1 MSNELV
7 LAVSRTEIAKQGIK
21 ANGVFDFDLNE
32 VDQQAYAWLPRHIAD
47 NKKTAES
54 LNNACALGTLFPQ
67 ILGYFQIMDE
77 HGAILCYQR
86 KGKEPGH
93 HGKWSLGVGGH
104 VSQEDLMIAYES
116 GSQQSYPNLSE
127 LLLIGA
133 KRELEEEIN
142 LNVRWFDEL
151 GSVSMF
157 EECANKLLHTYC
169 DATSTM
175 HVGLPMELVL
185 PEHLV
190 EELKLDPAE
199 FINAKW
205 LTKADI
211 TTATDMEFE
220 PWSQLLIEQ
229 F

>member
-7 LAVSRTEIAKQGIK
+7 LAVSRTELVNQNIAT
-21 ANGVFDFDLNE
+21 NGLFEFDLSK

-47 NKKTAES
+47 NKKTEES
-54 LNNACALGTLFPQ
+54 TKQAIALGMIFPQ

-86 KGKEPGH
+86 KGKEVGH

-104 VSQEDLMIAYES
+104 VSQEDLMAIYDES
-116 GSQQSYPNLSE
+116 CDDYPSLTT
-127 LLLIGA
+127 LIYAGA
-133 KRELEEEIN
+133 LRELDEELDIDVTWVPEFN
-142 LNVRWFDEL
+142 
-151 GSVSMF
+151 SVDDF
-157 EECANKLLHTYC
+157 ESAADLLLHTYI

-185 PEHLV
+185 PEHLI
-190 EELKLDPAE
+190 EALKLDPSE

-211 TTATDMEFE
+211 AAATDMEFE
-220 PWSQLLIEQ
+220 PWSQLLIEH

>member
-1 MSNELV
+1 MSKELV
-7 LAVSRTEIAKQGIK
+7 LALSRTEIAKQGITTD
-21 ANGVFDFDLNE
+21 GVFDFDISE

-47 NKKTAES
+47 DKKTVES
-54 LNNACALGTLFPQ
+54 LNNATVLGMLFPQ

-104 VSQEDLMIAYES
+104 VSQEDWGDVLAHTDEV
-116 GSQQSYPNLSE
+116 YPSLTSLIYAGALRELSE
-127 LLLIGA
+127 
-133 KRELEEEIN
+133 ELGVD
-142 LNVRWFDEL
+142 VRWLEQMN
-151 GSVSMF
+151 SVDDF
-157 EECANKLLHTYC
+157 EASANTLLHTYV

-185 PEHLV
+185 PDHIIESLT
-190 EELKLDPAE
+190 LDPEE

-205 LTKADI
+205 LTKEGLAQN
-211 TTATDMEFE
+211 TDMIFE

>member
-1 MSNELV
+1 MSKELV
-7 LAVSRTEIAKQGIK
+7 LALSRTEIAKQDITT
-21 ANGVFDFDLNE
+21 NGVFDFDLSE

-47 NKKTAES
+47 DKKTAES
-54 LNNACALGTLFPQ
+54 LNNATALGMLFPQ

-116 GSQQSYPNLSE
+116 GSQQDYPNLSE
-127 LLLIGA
+127 LVLIGA
-133 KRELEEEIN
+133 RRELKEEIN

-151 GSVSMF
+151 GSIHMF
-157 EECANKLLHTYC
+157 DSCANKLLHTYI

-185 PEHLV
+185 PDHLI
-190 EELKLDPAE
+190 ESLTLDPEE

-205 LTKADI
+205 LTKEGLAQN
-211 TTATDMEFE
+211 TDMIFE

>member
-1 MSNELV
+1 MSKELV
-7 LAVSRTEIAKQGIK
+7 LALSRTEIAKQGIT
-21 ANGVFDFDLNE
+21 ANGVVDFDISE

-47 NKKTAES
+47 DKKTAES
-54 LNNACALGTLFPQ
+54 LNNATVLGMLFPQ

-104 VSQEDLMIAYES
+104 VSEEDWVNVNSYYGDDYPDLTTLVYS
-116 GSQQSYPNLSE
+116 GAL
-127 LLLIGA
+127 
-133 KRELEEEIN
+133 RELQE
-142 LNVRWFDEL
+142 EL
-151 GSVSMF
+151 GIDARWLDQMSSVDDFKTS
-157 EECANKLLHTYC
+157 ADKLLHTYV

-185 PEHLV
+185 PDHLI
-190 EELKLDPAE
+190 ESLTLDPEE

-205 LTKADI
+205 LTKEGLAHN
-211 TTATDMEFE
+211 TDMIFE

>member
-1 MSNELV
+1 MSKELV
-7 LAVSRTEIAKQGIK
+7 LALSRTEVAKQGITT
-21 ANGVFDFDLNE
+21 NGVFDFDLSE

-47 NKKTAES
+47 DKKTAES
-54 LNNACALGTLFPQ
+54 LNNATTLGMLFPQ

-104 VSQEDLMIAYES
+104 VSQEDWGDVLAHTDEV
-116 GSQQSYPNLSE
+116 YPNLTS
-127 LLLIGA
+127 LIYAGA
-133 KRELEEEIN
+133 LRELSEE
-142 LNVRWFDEL
+142 LGVDVRWLEQMN
-151 GSVSMF
+151 SVDDF
-157 EECANKLLHTYC
+157 EASADKLLHTYV

-185 PEHLV
+185 PDHLI
-190 EELKLDPAE
+190 ESLTLDPEE

-205 LTKADI
+205 LTKEGLAQN
-211 TTATDMEFE
+211 TDMIFE
-220 PWSQLLIEQ
+220 PWSQLLIEN